1 MQLIPFV
8 FFQLRFVG
16 LSLLSR
22 KFHSMKIVLLHAAL
36 VLFLVGCGK
45 SDQEISDELHA
56 KIRGDWYV
64 AFENTSYINFSFED
78 SIFIDIYD
86 NHYSQYR
93 IHVDTL
99 IIDHKR
105 FRQRYD
111 LTIEK
116 YKIIHIGKDWM
127 KLAPLGKT
135 KKRFESFFDKPKDT
149 VTLRKIHPKN
159 TIRPTSIGAF
169 IGSSLFGPALY
180 LEIKSNREIVFFERN
195 YSEGRRTKR
204 GKLSHSEYNEIMQ
217 SINKLP
223 LNSLKDRYQSNY
235 SCGSRECAL
244 TINFKQQQK
253 RIYLDDLYSTSVEL
267 QLLFSKLYLL
277 QTRSHL
283 QKPST
288 QLYESYFFK
297 RNIGY
302 VYEHPLILLP
312 PEHTEPK

>member
-1 MQLIPFV
+1 
-8 FFQLRFVG
+8 
-16 LSLLSR
+16 
-22 KFHSMKIVLLHAAL
+22 MKTVLLHAVL
-36 VLFLVGCGK
+36 VLFLFGCGK

-56 KIRGDWYV
+56 KIQGDWYV
-64 AFENTSYINFSFED
+64 AFENSSFINLSFED

-93 IHVDTL
+93 IHADTL
-99 IIDHKR
+99 IIDHKE
-105 FRQRYD
+105 FRQRYN

-135 KKRFESFFDKPKDT
+135 KKRFESFFDVPKDT
-149 VTLRKIHPKN
+149 LTLRKVHPKN
-159 TIRPTSIGAF
+159 TIRQTSIGAF
-169 IGSSLFGPALY
+169 IGSSLFGPAIY
-180 LEIKSNREIVFFERN
+180 LEIKSNGEIVFFERN
-195 YSEGRRTKR
+195 YSEGPITKR

-217 SINKLP
+217 GIHKLP
-223 LNSLKDRYQSNY
+223 LNSLKDRYRTNY

-244 TINFKQQQK
+244 TINFNQQQK

-283 QKPST
+283 QKSST
-288 QLYESYFFK
+288 QLSEIYFLK

-302 VYEHPLILLP
+302 VHEHPLILLS
-312 PEHTEPK
+312 PEHIEPK